1 MPSAV
6 DALGVEIALPSA
18 PRRIV
23 SLVPSFTE
31 LAAALRLGRRLV
43 GVTRFCTDPPEVVAP
58 VRKVGGTKNPDIE
71 RIISL
76 APDIVLA
83 NREENREEDVA
94 ALREA
99 GLAVY
104 VGDIRSAAQVGEEIQ
119 RVAALLGAV
128 AIQQTRAIDEA
139 LDEHAHLNHVRPL
152 VRAACLIW
160 RNPYMAAG
168 GETYIG
174 DLLRSAGGINV
185 FERHRGDARYPRV
198 TLAEL
203 AEAAPDVILL
213 PSEPYRFGKRH
224 RSELL
229 AQHGIPAA
237 RAERIHLCDGQMITW
252 WGVRTAPALHE
263 IAALLDSARA
273 DWRGAQSP
281 DLHDL
286 PPGLALN
293 VEQQD
298 IVDQN

>member
-1 MPSAV
+1 MPSAT
-6 DALGVEIALPSA
+6 DALGTEITLESA

-31 LAAALRLGRRLV
+31 LTAALRLGKRLV
-43 GVTRFCTDPPEVVAP
+43 GVTRFCTDPPEVAGP

-71 RIISL
+71 RIIGL

-94 ALREA
+94 ALRAA

-104 VGDIRSAAQVGEEIQ
+104 VGDIRSAEQVGEEIQ

-139 LDEHAHLNHVRPL
+139 LDEHAHLNRVRPL
-152 VRAACLIW
+152 VRTACLIW

-168 GETYIG
+168 GDTYIG
-174 DLLRSAGGINV
+174 GLLRSAGGINV

-224 RSELL
+224 REELL
-229 AQHGIPAA
+229 AQRGIPAA
-237 RAERIHLCDGQMITW
+237 REGRVELCDGQLLTW
-252 WGVRTAPALHE
+252 WGVRTADAVHQV
-263 IAALLDSARA
+263 AALLDSARPN
-273 DWRGAQSP
+273 WQAQTSQH
-281 DLHDL
+281 DDL
-286 PPGLALN
+286 PPGLTL
-293 VEQQD
+293 QIDHQD
-298 IVDQN
+298 TVDSN